1 MLRAGDRLACRSRHG
16 SALLPRHRKIIS
28 LLINLKN
35 FFAAVTPLF
44 RFSNACAAEKHLI
57 REKPLNKRFFK
68 DTGVALAEHN
78 NRLPPVADKRRVL
91 WRRGQRKF
99 ALQAIIFFGHRKS
112 RERSPKIRDF
122 RASGIPVQERVDFF
136 DTLCLPL

>member
-57 REKPLNKRFFK
+57 SEKPLNKRFFK

-78 NRLPPVADKRRVL
+78 NRSRLQRIKGGRL
-91 WRRGQRKF
+91 WRRGRQKNDVPRKF
-99 ALQAIIFFGHRKS
+99 FARHRNNRKC
-112 RERSPKIRDF
+112 SPKIRDF
-122 RASGIPVQERVDFF
+122 RASGIPVGERVGKV
-136 DTLCLPL
+136 DTLK